1 MVVRSCDVIETTV
14 LSSSLRVAPPERTLA
29 LAEKRA
35 RELGITRVTDITR
48 LDRIGIPVYA
58 SIRPTAR
65 PGSICVNAGKGQRP
79 IEAQVGAYMEA
90 IEYALAEPG
99 ASGLQTV
106 KARARDILDGAER
119 PDAALDLC
127 PPLGTT
133 IRLDEPVTCVEMHD
147 IVSGQATLVPAEL
160 VFFPFSPPGRE
171 RVLFGSDTNGLA
183 SGNTVQEATVHAL
196 TELIERDIRSFE
208 AVRDTSVLVDLGSIR
223 GSEKGLIDAVRE
235 AGLRLFV
242 RSVPNAFGV
251 AYFAAT
257 LIDPDGLTPFFVNA
271 GFGCHPSRSVAL
283 VRAVCEAAQSRL
295 SFIHG
300 GRDDLEQWYVFY
312 QGWSEK
318 RKRAHRTR
326 VTASV
331 SRGEDRAVRFDDIV
345 DSSESCTTVER
356 CEALLVDRMHAAG
369 FARLLRANFCRPSD
383 ELQVVRVVVPGLE
396 CMNEKSRRT
405 GKRLRDYAQAC

>member
-1 MVVRSCDVIETTV
+1 VIESTV

-58 SIRPTAR
+58 SIRPSAR

-99 ASGLQTV
+99 ASRIATV
-106 KARARDILDGAER
+106 KARARDILDGAR
-119 PDAALDLC
+119 RHDAALDLC
-127 PPLGTT
+127 PRLGTR
-133 IRLDEPVTCVEMHD
+133 IRLDETVTCVAMHD
-147 IVSGQATLVPAEL
+147 VVTGKTALVPAEL
-160 VFFPFSPPGRE
+160 VFFPFAAPGRE
-171 RVLFGSDTNGLA
+171 RILFGSDTNGLA

-196 TELIERDIRSFE
+196 TEIIERDIRSFE
-208 AVRDTSVLVDLGSIR
+208 ALRDTSVLVDLDSIR
-223 GSEKGLIDAVRE
+223 GPEQDLVLAVRE

-251 AYFAAT
+251 AYFTAT
-257 LIDPDGLTPFFVNA
+257 LVDPEAESPYFVNA
-271 GFGCHPSRSVAL
+271 GFGCHPRRSVAL
-283 VRAVCEAAQSRL
+283 VRAICEAAQSRL

-300 GRDDLEQWYVFY
+300 GRDDLEQWYVHY

-318 RKRAHRTR
+318 RKRAHRSR
-326 VTASV
+326 VTATV
-331 SRGEDRAVRFDDIV
+331 SRGEDRAVRFDDIE
-345 DSSESCTTVER
+345 DSSDTCTSVALCERLLVER
-356 CEALLVDRMHAAG
+356 LHAAG
-369 FARLLRANFCRPSD
+369 FTRLLRANFCRPKD
-383 ELQVVRVVVPGLE
+383 ELQVVRLVVPGLE